1 MLHYIVTLEIHN
13 EHDHIKGSKKSYM
26 FNSVLWNT
34 LEKNILDLYCFC
46 SELGLH
52 SRSSIQSNT
61 KIRQN
66 KLEPKEFKPIQIS
79 KKHKN
84 FISYAWMRFVLWI
97 SLNYVV
103 QITHGKC

>member
-1 MLHYIVTLEIHN
+1 MNMITL
-13 EHDHIKGSKKSYM
+13 KVLKSPIC
-26 FNSVLWNT
+26 LT
-34 LEKNILDLYCFC
+34 LSCETHWKKNILDLYCFC

-66 KLEPKEFKPIQIS
+66 KLEPKEFMPIQIL

-84 FISYAWMRFVLWI
+84 FISYA
-97 SLNYVV
+97 
-103 QITHGKC
+103 